1 MRDYYRQLGLP
12 HGADLNEIRR
22 AYRELARQCQSSRGN
37 HGVGECLASLHHA
50 YEMLSGQDRRRGS
63 GAERPRWSAGWEA
76 AFADEVDID
85 FPSVSS
91 VVDRMRESFF
101 GPAPAHPLSAEVRL
115 TPKQAD
121 AGVKVPLDVSLR
133 HTCPVCGGRGEVW
146 LDPCGACDGRGA
158 GLLPHQLQ
166 LVVPP
171 GVRDGACLRFDVT
184 PSYAPAT
191 CVEVRISVQQSRVSE
206 AGHHRCEGSISLA
219 QVRPVPVTRVRRRC
233 AAAGP
238 SCRAASTVHSE
249 RAGRAPAGC
258 PSTAR
263 VRR

>member
-1 MRDYYRQLGLP
+1 MVVVCPAPTGHYHRGHLLTKPESRSYRRCRCADYYRQLGLP

-37 HGVGECLASLHHA
+37 PDVGECLASLHHA

-63 GAERPRWSAGWEA
+63 GAERPRWSTGREA
-76 AFADEVDID
+76 AFADEVDIN

-101 GPAPAHPLSAEVRL
+101 GPAPAYPLSADVRL

-146 LDPCGACDGRGA
+146 LDPCGACDGSGA

-184 PSYAPAT
+184 PSYAPVT
-191 CVEVRISVQQSRVSE
+191 CVEVRISVQ
-206 AGHHRCEGSISLA
+206 
-219 QVRPVPVTRVRRRC
+219 
-233 AAAGP
+233 
-238 SCRAASTVHSE
+238 
-249 RAGRAPAGC
+249 
-258 PSTAR
+258 
-263 VRR
+263 

>member
-22 AYRELARQCQSSRGN
+22 AYRELARPCQSSRGN
-37 HGVGECLASLHHA
+37 PDVGECLASLHHA

-63 GAERPRWSAGWEA
+63 GAERPRWSTGREA
-76 AFADEVDID
+76 AFADEVDIN
-85 FPSVSS
+85 FPSMSS

-101 GPAPAHPLSAEVRL
+101 GPAPAHPLSADVRL

-146 LDPCGACDGRGA
+146 LDPCGACDGSGA

-184 PSYAPAT
+184 PSYAPVT
-191 CVEVRISVQQSRVSE
+191 CVEVRISVQ
-206 AGHHRCEGSISLA
+206 
-219 QVRPVPVTRVRRRC
+219 
-233 AAAGP
+233 
-238 SCRAASTVHSE
+238 
-249 RAGRAPAGC
+249 
-258 PSTAR
+258 
-263 VRR
+263 